1 MLSAI
6 TKPNSNNNSFTSK
19 PLTGISRYYH
29 RRRLDQHG
37 ASYYVEPRE
46 LCPLS
51 VLNDEDRFLVVTF
64 DHDDD
69 YLVIA
74 NHRVYLTPTN
84 SIKCTSNVECRLAVI
99 DLDELEHAKSTT
111 STTNSRT
118 LTPTFL
124 ILWMNCAKLP
134 AISIPK
140 AGPPGLSKAPYMM
153 PKLIA
158 VLTTTAPAT
167 NPREFNAQKLRP
179 NQDTGLVIKPGSFLP
194 RKCGRLTL

>member
-99 DLDELEHAKSTT
+99 DLDELEHAKKYDFDDKFAHTYTNIFDSMDELRQIARDQYTQGGSAWIKQSALYDAKTDRCSYYYST
-111 STTNSRT
+111 SY
-118 LTPTFL
+118 
-124 ILWMNCAKLP
+124 KP
-134 AISIPK
+134 A
-140 AGPPGLSKAPYMM
+140 G
-153 PKLIA
+153 
-158 VLTTTAPAT
+158 V
-167 NPREFNAQKLRP
+167 
-179 NQDTGLVIKPGSFLP
+179 
-194 RKCGRLTL
+194 